1 VSTAAI
7 KSLLRARF
15 PVKEWA
21 LAFEVSNGTGSQA
34 GRHADAVAMNL
45 WPSRGL
51 AIHGFEFKV
60 SRGDWLRELKLP
72 EKAEAVAQYCDH
84 WWIVTT
90 EGIVK
95 EGELPPTWGL
105 MELQYDAS
113 TRVPKLVT
121 IKQAPEKDSVPVGR
135 PFMAALFRKLSE
147 VDNAEVEQAVSK
159 RIAELDARR
168 REHIEQEVKSRTHQ
182 FESLRERVEKFERA
196 SGIDLEDW
204 MLQPEEF
211 GKAVKFVLNCEIFR
225 AYGSVETLHKSL
237 VDVAG
242 VIGKVIECRD
252 NGTDYVREEPAI
264 RRRKRAGAA
273 NG

>member
-1 VSTAAI
+1 MSTAAI

-60 SRGDWLRELKLP
+60 SRGDWLRELKQP

-105 MELQYDAS
+105 IELQYDL

-121 IKQAPEKDSVPVGR
+121 IKQAPEKDSVPAGR

-159 RIAELDARR
+159 RIAELDAGR
-168 REHIEQEVKSRTHQ
+168 RERIEQEVKSRTHQ

-252 NGTDYVREEPAI
+252 SGTEYVREEPAI
-264 RRRKRAGAA
+264 RRRKRAGVA